1 MEIEH
6 EQNERN
12 EQQKQL
18 EEDSVPEIPV
28 VRTNTP
34 RPFTFESF
42 VAQNGS
48 PGQIG
53 QRGQQTGQIGWQHD
67 TRQPANEML
76 SAFPHEAPSAP
87 PVPEEVSEADEAD
100 EQEDSVHTNG
110 AVEATPLPLSPALSM
125 TGATEQEFVW
135 LFEYGLEMDYA
146 LLNSPDR
153 LHNAALLY
161 GPAVLKGYTLAFAV
175 VEARQQKVVAT
186 LAPSPAPGAEV
197 WGIVYRIP
205 QRLIEQDN
213 HELSRLDSVHGAV
226 PPDNVFE
233 RVEVEVTEAYRGR
246 QLSCL
251 TYITTRIPC
260 IPAAQVTDTQYLQ
273 RLQEIARKQKLPDD
287 YAQELTVSGMNG
299 VTTSSPRTIPTEQNT
314 EPLPVVVSRQNTALQ
329 PAGEEQIQS
338 VQPVQVTLIPQ
349 PRTTGL
355 VVFACVSG
363 VLLLAALVLAVI
375 QGLGIVA
382 NTFNADFTPL
392 NVPWYVLLYGLI
404 GGSISCLMT
413 LGKRYGRY
421 RQTGM
426 DAGTDA
432 GVYLPVFVIIVWC
445 SRPFIGVVLAMLSY
459 LLLNTGLFAP
469 LGNVTQ
475 HVMLSSLLAVL
486 AGFCEGWLFNKC
498 TT

>member
-1 MEIEH
+1 
-6 EQNERN
+6 
-12 EQQKQL
+12 
-18 EEDSVPEIPV
+18 
-28 VRTNTP
+28 
-34 RPFTFESF
+34 
-42 VAQNGS
+42 
-48 PGQIG
+48 
-53 QRGQQTGQIGWQHD
+53 
-67 TRQPANEML
+67 ML

-87 PVPEEVSEADEAD
+87 PVPEEVDEADEAD

-110 AVEATPLPLSPALSM
+110 AVEATPLPLSPSLSM

-153 LHNAALLY
+153 LNNAALLY

-175 VEARQQKVVAT
+175 VEVQQQKVVAT
-186 LAPSPAPGAEV
+186 IAPSPTPGAEV

-205 QRLIEQDN
+205 RRLIEQDN
-213 HELSRLDSVHGAV
+213 HELPQLDSVHRAV

-233 RVEVEVTEAYRGR
+233 RVEVVVTEAYRGR
-246 QLSCL
+246 KLSCL

-260 IPAAQVTDTQYLQ
+260 IPAEQVTDAQYLQ

-287 YAQELTVSGMNG
+287 YAQELTVSDMNG
-299 VTTSSPRTIPTEQNT
+299 STTNSLRTITTEQNT
-314 EPLPVVVSRQNTALQ
+314 EPLPVVVDRQNTSLQ
-329 PAGEEQIQS
+329 PTSEEQIQS
-338 VQPVQVTLIPQ
+338 IQPVQVTPL

-363 VLLLAALVLAVI
+363 ILLLAALVLAVI

-382 NTFNADFTPL
+382 NTFTVGFTPL

-404 GGSISCLMT
+404 GGSISCLIT

-421 RQTGM
+421 GRYRQTKV
-426 DAGTDA
+426 DAGME
-432 GVYLPVFVIIVWC
+432 LPVFVIIVWC

-486 AGFCEGWLFNKC
+486 AGFCEGWLYEKQI
-498 TT
+498 T